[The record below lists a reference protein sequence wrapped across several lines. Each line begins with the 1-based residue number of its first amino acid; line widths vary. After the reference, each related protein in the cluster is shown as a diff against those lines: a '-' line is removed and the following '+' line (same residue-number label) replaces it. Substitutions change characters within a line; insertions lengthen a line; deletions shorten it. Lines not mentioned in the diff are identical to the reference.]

1 MNKFIMDT
9 FIISEEDVEKVEKY
23 DWHKDKQTGY
33 WYTYSNGKKLYLHRY
48 ITNNNTNNPTDHID
62 KNKDNNTREN
72 LRICTHKENARNK
85 SFRSNNKTGYTNIFR
100 HGKKYIIQARIN
112 NKTKTLASYDTLQ
125 DALKA
130 KVKMWKEIFNIDY
143 TQDYYKA
150 TMDLFGIDKDI
161 QEIVLEV
168 LDDEDGETT

>member
-1 MNKFIMDT
+1 MDK

-33 WYTYSNGKKLYLHRY
+33 WYTYINKKKIYLHRY
-48 ITNNNTNNPTDHID
+48 ITNNNSNNPTDHID

-85 SFRSNNKTGYTNIFR
+85 SFKSNNQTGYTNIFK

-112 NKTKTLASYDTLQ
+112 SKTKTLASFKTL
-125 DALKA
+125 DEALKA
-130 KVKMWKEIFNIDY
+130 KVQMWKEIFNIDY
-143 TQDYYKA
+143 TADYYRA
-150 TMDLFGIDKDI
+150 TMDLFGIEKDI
-161 QEIVLEV
+161 QEIVLET
-168 LDDEDGETT
+168 LDGENI

>member
-1 MNKFIMDT
+1 MKYKMDK

-33 WYTYSNGKKLYLHRY
+33 WYTYSNGKKTYLHRY
-48 ITNNNTNNPTDHID
+48 ITNNSTKNPTDHID

-72 LRICTHKENARNK
+72 LRICTCEENARNK
-85 SFRSNNKTGYTNIFR
+85 SFRSNSQTGYTNIFR

-112 NKTKTLASYDTLQ
+112 GKTKTLASFKTL
-125 DALKA
+125 DEALKA
-130 KVKMWKEIFNIDY
+130 KVQMWKTMFNIDY
-143 TQDYYKA
+143 TTDYYKA
-150 TMDLFGIDKDI
+150 TMDLFGIEKDI

-168 LDDEDGETT
+168 FNSEDGETI